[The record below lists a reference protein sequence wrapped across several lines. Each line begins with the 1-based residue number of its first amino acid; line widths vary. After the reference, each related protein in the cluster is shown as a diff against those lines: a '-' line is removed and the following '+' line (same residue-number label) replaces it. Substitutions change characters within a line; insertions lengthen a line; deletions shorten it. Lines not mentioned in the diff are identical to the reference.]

1 MGFGGK
7 RRIAMQSEVFR
18 LYSDGAS
25 RRNIKSPAVSR
36 NNGDI

>member
-18 LYSDGAS
+18 LYSLRGEGAS
-25 RRNIKSPAVSR
+25 RRNIKSWAVS
-36 NNGDI
+36 